1 MAENSDNGHYRQWLG
16 RDILSVT
23 TDPARGPSEFF
34 SRAEYEN
41 TIFPIAEAMKKA
53 GTLDILK
60 GKRLLTFFQ
69 EVSSRTRLS
78 FDSAMKSL
86 GGEVIDV
93 GDIGRTSMTK
103 KDESLTDT
111 FLTIGGYGDALVVRH
126 AAKGVPKWAARL
138 LDIPVINAGDGS
150 RQHPT
155 QTMLDL
161 FTMDSVLKRDGK
173 KGLDGMSIALAG
185 DLKHGRTIGSLG
197 RALTQ
202 FEGIYFYMVSPPQ
215 LKLAQQDLN
224 DFRKNNAQVEILN
237 GPEELAGKGIDF
249 LYVTRIQKERFDPEE
264 FAKVAGSY
272 RITSGLAE
280 KIGAYIMHPLPIDK
294 TSPEIDPHVTFDYKK
309 AIYHTIQDKNG
320 VPVRMALL
328 SLIFLGEKATRKAV
342 GLK

>member
-1 MAENSDNGHYRQWLG
+1 MAEGESDGWID

-23 TDPARGPSEFF
+23 VDRNRGPSEFF
-34 SRAEYEN
+34 SREEYES
-41 TIFPIAEAMKKA
+41 TIFPVSDGMKKRSGA
-53 GTLDILK
+53 LDILK
-60 GKRLLTFFQ
+60 GKRLLLFFQ

-86 GGEVIDV
+86 GGDVIDV
-93 GDIGRTSMTK
+93 GGVERMSMSK

-126 AAKGVPKWAARL
+126 EAKGVPKWAAQL

-161 FTMDSVLKRDGK
+161 FTMHSVLKADGR
-173 KGLDGMSIALAG
+173 KGLDGTSIALVG

-202 FEGIYFYMVSPPQ
+202 FEGIYFYLVSPPQ
-215 LKLAQQDLN
+215 LKLSQYDLN
-224 DFRKNNAQVEILN
+224 DFKKNNAQVEILN
-237 GPEELAGKGIDF
+237 GPEELIGTDVDF
-249 LYVTRIQKERFDPEE
+249 LYVTRIQKERFEPEE
-264 FAKVAGSY
+264 FAKVTGSY
-272 RITSGLAE
+272 RITLELAE
-280 KIGAYIMHPLPIDK
+280 KIGAYVMHPLPIDK
-294 TSPEIDPHVTFDYKK
+294 TAPEIEPQVTFGYKK
-309 AIYHTIQDKNG
+309 AIYHTHQDKNG

-328 SLIFLGEKATRKAV
+328 SLLLLGERATRKAV

>member
-1 MAENSDNGHYRQWLG
+1 MVAESSKDGDERWLG

-23 TDPARGPSEFF
+23 TDPNRGLSEFF
-34 SRAEYEN
+34 SREEYEK
-41 TIFPIAEAMKKA
+41 TVFPMAEAMKKL

-93 GDIGRTSMTK
+93 GDMGRTSMIK

-111 FLTIGGYGDALVVRH
+111 FLTIGGYGDALVIRH
-126 AAKGVPKWAARL
+126 AAKGVPKWAAGL

-161 FTMDSVLKRDGK
+161 FTMHSVLKADGK
-173 KGLDGMSIALAG
+173 KGLDGMSIALVG
-185 DLKHGRTIGSLG
+185 DLKHGRTICSLG

-202 FEGIYFYMVSPPQ
+202 FDGIYFYLVSPPQ
-215 LKLAQQDLN
+215 LKLSQYDLN
-224 DFRKNNAQVEILN
+224 DFRRNNAQVEILN

-272 RITSGLAE
+272 RITLELAR
-280 KIGAYIMHPLPIDK
+280 KIGAYLMHPLPIDK
-294 TSPEIDPHVTFDYKK
+294 TNPEIEPQVTFEYEK
-309 AIYHTIQDKNG
+309 AIYHSMQDKNG

-328 SLIFLGEKATRKAV
+328 SLIFLGEKAAGRAV